1 MAGTQPARYS
11 PGVLWLSPSPLP
23 SPTPVLLRTPAGELE
38 PLVRDHQFLAFW
50 WLLMAAFDNIWNKTI
65 RTVFLSFYS
74 QFILN
79 NLYSSKLLDLLYIHM
94 YRFSEQMD
102 ITFN

>member
-1 MAGTQPARYS
+1 
-11 PGVLWLSPSPLP
+11 
-23 SPTPVLLRTPAGELE
+23 
-38 PLVRDHQFLAFW
+38 
-50 WLLMAAFDNIWNKTI
+50 MAAFDNIWNKTI

-74 QFILN
+74 QFVLN